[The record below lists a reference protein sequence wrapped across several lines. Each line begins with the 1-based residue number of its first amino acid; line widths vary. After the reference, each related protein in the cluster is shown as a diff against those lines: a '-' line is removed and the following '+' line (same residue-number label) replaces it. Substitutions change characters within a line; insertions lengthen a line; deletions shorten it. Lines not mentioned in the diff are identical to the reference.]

1 MQEIDSIRS
10 LTRQAVNVTKTS
22 DKREVLLSY
31 WQSLSIRGA
40 LPKRYNFDPR
50 AVKTILSDL
59 FTLECDDKG
68 LLELTFAG
76 QSIYRQIGT
85 ARPEKVLL
93 TLFSTVLAPTSRQM
107 LGTVFMHNRPA
118 SCSIETIGAM
128 VASHFKG
135 SIALF
140 PFVSDQKTTQAV
152 GLLDVVPYRNKKS
165 GPMAGSNLIPFPF
178 KKQEILQ

>member
-40 LPKRYNFDPR
+40 LPKRSDFDPR

-68 LLELTFAG
+68 F
-76 QSIYRQIGT
+76 
-85 ARPEKVLL
+85 
-93 TLFSTVLAPTSRQM
+93 
-107 LGTVFMHNRPA
+107 
-118 SCSIETIGAM
+118 
-128 VASHFKG
+128 
-135 SIALF
+135 
-140 PFVSDQKTTQAV
+140 
-152 GLLDVVPYRNKKS
+152 
-165 GPMAGSNLIPFPF
+165 
-178 KKQEILQ
+178 

>member
-40 LPKRYNFDPR
+40 LPKRCDFDPR

-107 LGTVFMHNRPA
+107 LGTVFMHNKPA
-118 SCSIETIGAM
+118 MSKAM
-128 VASHFKG
+128 H
-135 SIALF
+135 
-140 PFVSDQKTTQAV
+140 
-152 GLLDVVPYRNKKS
+152 LLSMKRLMRLRKP
-165 GPMAGSNLIPFPF
+165 
-178 KKQEILQ
+178 LQT

>member
-40 LPKRYNFDPR
+40 LPKRCDFDPR

-76 QSIYRQIGT
+76 QSII
-85 ARPEKVLL
+85 AR
-93 TLFSTVLAPTSRQM
+93 
-107 LGTVFMHNRPA
+107 LGQR
-118 SCSIETIGAM
+118 
-128 VASHFKG
+128 
-135 SIALF
+135 
-140 PFVSDQKTTQAV
+140 DQK
-152 GLLDVVPYRNKKS
+152 K
-165 GPMAGSNLIPFPF
+165 FF
-178 KKQEILQ
+178 